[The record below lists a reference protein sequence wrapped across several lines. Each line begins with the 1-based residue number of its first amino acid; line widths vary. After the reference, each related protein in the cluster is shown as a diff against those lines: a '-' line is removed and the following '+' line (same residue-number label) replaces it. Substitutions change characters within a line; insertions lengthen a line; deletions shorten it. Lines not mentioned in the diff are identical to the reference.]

1 MHTLE
6 RKTEFETKSS
16 IAVVVVVVVVV
27 VAAAAA
33 AAVSSTGFLV
43 VSVLS
48 V

>member
-1 MHTLE
+1 MHALE
-6 RKTEFETKSS
+6 SITEFETKSS

-27 VAAAAA
+27 AA

>member
-6 RKTEFETKSS
+6 SITEFETKSS

-27 VAAAAA
+27 AAAAAA

>member
-6 RKTEFETKSS
+6 SKTEFETKSS

-33 AAVSSTGFLV
+33 VSSTGFLV